1 MDATNERVK
10 PIAIEHELKNS
21 FLDYSM
27 SVIVSRALP
36 DVRDG
41 LKPVHRRVL
50 YSMHN
55 LSLSKGRPYRKSATI
70 VGDTMG
76 KYHPHG
82 DSSIY
87 DTLVRL
93 AQEWNMR
100 YPLVDGQ
107 GNFGSID
114 GDSAAAMRYT
124 ESRMEAIT
132 ALMLN
137 DIEKQT
143 VDMVPNYDG
152 REMEPSVLPA
162 AIPNLLVNGSYGIA
176 VGMATS
182 CPPHNLTEVCNGL
195 IHLIDNPEAKPK
207 DLMRFIYGPDFPTG
221 GIICGRSGIYQ
232 AYTTGRGRVTVRAK
246 VAVESRKDGG
256 GKERLIVQEIPYQ
269 VNKTRLIENIADL
282 VRNKTIEGI
291 TDLRDESDKDGM
303 RVVIELRKGEEPE
316 VVLNQL
322 YKHTQLQATVSIIML
337 ALVNNTPRV
346 LNLRELLYYYIQH
359 RAEIVERRTRF
370 DLTKAEDRAH
380 IVEGLLKAIDNIDEV
395 IKIIRESADTE
406 DAQARLI
413 KRFGFSEVQ
422 ANAILAMR
430 LRRLTG
436 LERSELEQEY
446 RDLLQEIE
454 RLRHILSSEKT
465 ILAEVR
471 KEVEK
476 VREDYGDP
484 RRTEIIEKIN
494 DFQVEDLIADENMV
508 VTVSNQGYIKRLP
521 VTTYRKQ
528 RRGGKGVTGMDTK
541 EDDFVRDLFIASAH
555 QYMLFFTNL
564 GRLYW
569 RKVYD
574 LPKAGRTARG
584 RAIVNLLNL
593 GQDETVTAFLPVRDL
608 NEEGRYVCMVTRKGT
623 IKKTALKAFSNPRA
637 TGIIALDLDD
647 GDMLWDTLITSG
659 NDNILIATHHGLA
672 IRFPESDVR
681 PMGRTARGVIGIRLH
696 PDDYVV
702 GVSLAEDDKTVLSVT
717 ENGYGKRTQVGE
729 YRLQHRGGQ
738 GIINIKTSER
748 NGNVVAMLTVDDD
761 DEIVLVSTDGTV
773 IRTGVSGISTI
784 GRNTQGVKIMKPQP
798 DAVVSAVARA
808 LGDKKEEDAT
818 ESAPTEITESDSSS
832 QNGAVPPEQLDLEDE
847 FEEHEF
853 EEEEEEEFQDE
864 E

>member
-1 MDATNERVK
+1 MDAPERIK
-10 PIAIEHELKNS
+10 PIAIEQEMKNS

-50 YSMHN
+50 YAMHN
-55 LSLSKGRPYRKSATI
+55 LNLSKGRPYRKSAAI

-93 AQEWNMR
+93 AQDWNMR

-124 ESRMEAIT
+124 ESRMEGIT

-143 VDMVPNYDG
+143 VNMVPNYDG
-152 REMEPSVLPA
+152 RELEPSVLPA

-207 DLMRFIYGPDFPTG
+207 DLMRFIHGPDFPTG
-221 GIICGRSGIYQ
+221 GIICGRAGIVE
-232 AYTTGRGRVTVRAK
+232 AYATGRGRVTVRAK
-246 VAVESRKDGG
+246 VAVETRKDS
-256 GKERLIVQEIPYQ
+256 GKERLIIQEIPYQ
-269 VNKTRLIENIADL
+269 VNKTRLIENIVEL
-282 VRNKTIEGI
+282 VQNKTVEGI

-322 YKHTQLQATVSIIML
+322 YKHTQLQATASIIML

-346 LNLRELLYYYIQH
+346 LNLRELLYYYVQH
-359 RAEIVERRTRF
+359 RAEIIERRTRF
-370 DLTKAEDRAH
+370 DLTKAEERAH

-395 IKIIRESADTE
+395 IKIIRESADSE
-406 DAQARLI
+406 DAQHRLM
-413 KRFGFSEVQ
+413 KRFDFSEPQ

-446 RDLLQEIE
+446 RDLIQEIE
-454 RLRHILSSEKT
+454 RLRHILSSDKT

-476 VREDYGDP
+476 VKEDYGDA
-484 RRTEIIEKIN
+484 RRTEILDELGE
-494 DFQVEDLIADENMV
+494 FHVEDLIADENMV

-593 GQDETVTAFLPVRDL
+593 SQDETVTALLPVRDL
-608 NEEGRYVCMVTRKGT
+608 NEEGLFICMVTRKGI
-623 IKKTALKAFSNPRA
+623 IKKTTLKAFSNPRA
-637 TGIIALDLDD
+637 AGIIAIDLDD
-647 GDMLWDTLITSG
+647 GDMLWDTLITTG
-659 NDNILIATHHGLA
+659 KDNILIATHEGLA

-681 PMGRTARGVIGIRLH
+681 PMGRTARGVIGIRLQ

-717 ENGYGKRTQVGE
+717 ENGFGKRTQVGE

-748 NGNVVAMLTVDDD
+748 NGNVVSMLTVDDD
-761 DEIVLVSTDGTV
+761 DEIVLVGTDGTV
-773 IRTGVSGISTI
+773 IRTGVAGISTI

-808 LGDKKEEDAT
+808 LGDKKEQDAT
-818 ESAPTEITESDSSS
+818 ESSPTEVSESDLSS
-832 QNGAVPPEQLDLEDE
+832 QNGSAAAEQLDLEDE
-847 FEEHEF
+847 FEEES
-853 EEEEEEEFQDE
+853 EE
-864 E
+864 

>member
-1 MDATNERVK
+1 MDSTERVK
-10 PIAIEHELKNS
+10 PIAIETELKNS

-50 YSMHN
+50 YAMHN
-55 LSLSKGRPYRKSATI
+55 LNLTKGRSYRKAAAI

-124 ESRMEAIT
+124 EARMEAIT

-143 VDMVPNYDG
+143 VDMMPNYDG
-152 REMEPSVLPA
+152 REMEPTVLPA
-162 AIPNLLVNGSYGIA
+162 AIPNLLINGSYGIA

-182 CPPHNLTEVCNGL
+182 CPPHNLTEVCNAL
-195 IHLIDNPEAKPK
+195 IHLIDNPEATPK
-207 DLMRFIYGPDFPTG
+207 DLMRFVKGPDFPTG
-221 GIICGRSGIYQ
+221 GIICGRAGIYD
-232 AYTTGRGRVTVRAK
+232 AYTTGRGRVTVRSK
-246 VAVESRKDGG
+246 VAVETRKDSA
-256 GKERLIVQEIPYQ
+256 KERLIIQEIPYQ
-269 VNKTRLIENIADL
+269 VNKTKLIEDIAAL
-282 VRNKTIEGI
+282 VQNKIVEGI

-322 YKHTQLQATVSIIML
+322 YKHTQLQSTISIIML
-337 ALVNNTPRV
+337 ALVNKTPRV
-346 LNLRELLYYYIQH
+346 LNLREILFYYIQH

-370 DLTKAEDRAH
+370 DLAKAEDRAH

-395 IKIIRESADTE
+395 IKIIRESQDTE
-406 DAQARLI
+406 DAQLRLM
-413 KRFGFSEVQ
+413 KRFDFSEPQ

-446 RDLLQEIE
+446 RDLIQEIE

-471 KEVEK
+471 KEVLQVK
-476 VREDYGDP
+476 EDYGDS
-484 RRTEIIEKIN
+484 RRTELLDELGE
-494 DFQVEDLIADENMV
+494 FRVEDLIADENMV

-521 VTTYRKQ
+521 VSTYRKQ

-569 RKVYD
+569 RKVHE
-574 LPKAGRTARG
+574 LPKASRTARG
-584 RAIVNLLNL
+584 RAIVNVLNL
-593 GQDETVTAFLPVRDL
+593 APEETVTAFLPVRDL
-608 NEEGRYVCMVTRKGT
+608 NEEGRFVFMVTRKGT

-637 TGIIALDLDD
+637 AGIIAIDLDE
-647 GDMLWDTLITSG
+647 GDTLWDTLITSG
-659 NDNILIATHHGLA
+659 NDNILIATNQGLA
-672 IRFPESDVR
+672 IRFPEKDVR
-681 PMGRTARGVIGIRLH
+681 PMGRTARGVIGIRLQ
-696 PDDYVV
+696 PDDFVV
-702 GVSLAEDDKTVLSVT
+702 GVSLAEDEKTVLSIT
-717 ENGYGKRTQVGE
+717 ENGFGKRTQVGE

-738 GIINIKTSER
+738 GIINIKTTER

-761 DEIVLVSTDGTV
+761 DEVVLVSTDGTV
-773 IRTGVSGISTI
+773 IRTGVAGISTI

-798 DAVVSAVARA
+798 GAVVSAVARA
-808 LGDKKEEDAT
+808 LGEKKEEDAT
-818 ESAPTEITESDSSS
+818 ESAPMEV
-832 QNGAVPPEQLDLEDE
+832 NGSTPAPNGDGSPEQLDLEDD
-847 FEEHEF
+847 FEDDTE
-853 EEEEEEEFQDE
+853 
-864 E
+864 

>member
-1 MDATNERVK
+1 MDSTERVK
-10 PIAIEHELKNS
+10 PISIEQELRNS

-41 LKPVHRRVL
+41 LKPVHRRIL
-50 YSMHN
+50 YAMHG
-55 LSLSKGRPYRKSATI
+55 LGLSKGRSFRKCAAI

-82 DSSIY
+82 DSAIY
-87 DTLVRL
+87 DTLVRM
-93 AQEWNMR
+93 AQEWNLR

-124 ESRMEAIT
+124 EARMESIT
-132 ALMLN
+132 SLMLS

-143 VDMVPNYDG
+143 VDMADNYDG
-152 REMEPSVLPA
+152 REQEPTVLPA

-182 CPPHNLTEVCNGL
+182 CPPHNLTEVCDAL
-195 IHLIDNPEAKPK
+195 IHLIDNPEATPK
-207 DLMRFIYGPDFPTG
+207 DLMRFVKGPDFPTG
-221 GIICGRSGIYQ
+221 GIICGRGGIRE
-232 AYTTGRGRVTVRAK
+232 AYLTGRGRVTVRAK
-246 VAVESRKDGG
+246 IAVESRKDGG
-256 GKERLIVQEIPYQ
+256 KEKIIIQEIPYQ
-269 VNKTRLIENIADL
+269 VNKSRLIENIAEL
-282 VRNKTIEGI
+282 VQSKTIEGI

-322 YKHTQLQATVSIIML
+322 YKHSQLQATASIIML

-370 DLTKAEDRAH
+370 ELAKAEDRAH

-395 IKIIRESADTE
+395 IKIIRESQDTE
-406 DAQARLI
+406 DAQRRLMD
-413 KRFGFSEVQ
+413 RFQFSEPQ

-446 RDLLQEIE
+446 RDLIQEIE

-476 VREDYGDP
+476 VREDFGDA
-484 RRTEIIEKIN
+484 RRTEILDELGE
-494 DFQVEDLIADENMV
+494 FRVEDLIADENMV

-521 VTTYRKQ
+521 VSTYRKQ

-541 EDDFVRDLFIASAH
+541 DDDFVRDLFIASAH

-569 RKVYD
+569 RKVHE
-574 LPKAGRTARG
+574 LPKASRTARG
-584 RAIVNLLNL
+584 RAIVNVLNL

-608 NEEGRYVCMVTRKGT
+608 NEEGLFVFMVTRKGT

-637 TGIIALDLDD
+637 AGIIAIDLDE

-659 NDNILIATHHGLA
+659 KDNILIATNKGLA
-672 IRFPESDVR
+672 IRFPETDVR
-681 PMGRTARGVIGIRLH
+681 PMGRTARGVIGMRLQ

-702 GVSLAEDDKTVLSVT
+702 GVSLAEDEKTVLSVT

-761 DEIVLVSTDGTV
+761 DELVLVSTDGTV
-773 IRTGVSGISTI
+773 IRTGVSGIRTI
-784 GRNTQGVKIMKPQP
+784 GRNTQGVKVMTPQP
-798 DAVVSAVARA
+798 GAVVSAVARA
-808 LGDKKEEDAT
+808 LGEKKEEDAT
-818 ESAPTEITESDSSS
+818 ESAPEEINE
-832 QNGAVPPEQLDLEDE
+832 AVPNGNGNTEPEQLDLEDE
-847 FEEHEF
+847 FEDES
-853 EEEEEEEFQDE
+853 EE
-864 E
+864 

>member
-1 MDATNERVK
+1 MIYMDASDRVK
-10 PIAIEHELKNS
+10 PIDIDQEMRNS

-41 LKPVHRRVL
+41 LKPVHRRIL
-50 YSMHN
+50 YAMHN
-55 LSLSKGRPYRKSATI
+55 LNLSKGRPYRKCAAI

-82 DSSIY
+82 DSAIY
-87 DTLVRL
+87 DTLVRM

-132 ALMLN
+132 ALMLG

-143 VDMVPNYDG
+143 VDMVDNYDG
-152 REMEPSVLPA
+152 REQEPTVLPA

-182 CPPHNLTEVCNGL
+182 CPPHNLTEVCDAL
-195 IHLIDNPEAKPK
+195 VHLIDNPEATPK
-207 DLMRFIYGPDFPTG
+207 NLMQFVKGPDFPTG
-221 GIICGRSGIYQ
+221 GIICGRNGIYE

-246 VAVESRKDGG
+246 IAIESRKEG
-256 GKERLIVQEIPYQ
+256 GKEKIIIQEIPYQ
-269 VNKTRLIENIADL
+269 VNKAKLIENIAQL
-282 VRNKTIEGI
+282 VQNKIIEGI

-322 YKHTQLQATVSIIML
+322 YKHTQLQVTASIIML
-337 ALVNNTPRV
+337 ALVNTTPRV
-346 LNLRELLYYYIQH
+346 LNLRDLLYYYIKH

-370 DLTKAEDRAH
+370 ELAKAEDRAH

-395 IKIIRESADTE
+395 IKIIRESADVE

-413 KRFGFSEVQ
+413 QRFEFSVPQ

-430 LRRLTG
+430 LRRLTS
-436 LERSELEQEY
+436 LERSELEKEY
-446 RDLLQEIE
+446 GDLIQEIE

-471 KEVEK
+471 REVEK
-476 VREDYGDP
+476 VKDAYGDS
-484 RRTEIIEKIN
+484 RRTDIVDELG
-494 DFQVEDLIADENMV
+494 DFVLEDLIADENMV
-508 VTVSNQGYIKRLP
+508 VTVSNLGYIKRLP
-521 VTTYRKQ
+521 VSTYRKQ
-528 RRGGKGVTGMDTK
+528 RRGGRGVSGMDTK

-569 RKVYD
+569 RKVHE
-574 LPKAGRTARG
+574 LPKASRTARG
-584 RAIVNLLNL
+584 RAIVNVLNL
-593 GQDETVTAFLPVRDL
+593 AQDETVTAFLPVRDL
-608 NEEGRYVCMVTRKGT
+608 NEEGRFVFMVTRKGT
-623 IKKTALKAFSNPRA
+623 IKKTALKAFSNPRSA
-637 TGIIALDLDD
+637 GIIAIDLDD
-647 GDMLWDTLITSG
+647 GDMLWDTMITSG
-659 NDNILIATHHGLA
+659 NDNILIATNKGLA
-672 IRFPESDVR
+672 IRFPETDVR
-681 PMGRTARGVIGIRLH
+681 SMGRTARGVIGIRLQ
-696 PDDYVV
+696 PNDYVV
-702 GVSLAEDDKTVLSVT
+702 GVSLAEDEKTVLSVT
-717 ENGYGKRTQVGE
+717 ENGYGKRTQIGE

-738 GIINIKTSER
+738 GIINIKTTER

-761 DEIVLVSTDGTV
+761 DEIVMVSTDGTV
-773 IRTGVSGISTI
+773 IRTGVAGIRTI
-784 GRNTQGVKIMKPQP
+784 GRNTQGVKLMKPQP

-808 LGDKKEEDAT
+808 LGERKEEVAT
-818 ESAPTEITESDSSS
+818 ESAPMEVHEPGENG
-832 QNGAVPPEQLDLEDE
+832 QNNAGVPEQLELDDDYEEEDE
-847 FEEHEF
+847 E
-853 EEEEEEEFQDE
+853 
-864 E
+864 

>member
-1 MDATNERVK
+1 MDATEREK
-10 PIAIEHELKNS
+10 PIAIENELKNS

-50 YSMHN
+50 YAMYN
-55 LSLSKGRPYRKSATI
+55 LNLAKGRPYRKSAAI

-82 DSSIY
+82 DASIY

-93 AQEWNMR
+93 AQGWNMR

-132 ALMLN
+132 AMMLG

-143 VDMVPNYDG
+143 VDMVDNYDG
-152 REMEPSVLPA
+152 REKEPAVLPA

-182 CPPHNLTEVCNGL
+182 CPPHNLTEVCNAL
-195 IHLIDNPEAKPK
+195 IHLIDNPESTSK
-207 DLMRFIYGPDFPTG
+207 DLMRFIHGPDFPTG
-221 GIICGRSGIYQ
+221 GIICGRAGIYE

-246 VAVESRKDGG
+246 IAVESRKDS

-269 VNKTRLIENIADL
+269 VNKTRLIENIAEL
-282 VRNKTIEGI
+282 VQNKTIEGI

-322 YKHTQLQATVSIIML
+322 YKHTQLQATASIIML

-346 LNLRELLYYYIQH
+346 LTLREMLFYYIQH

-370 DLTKAEDRAH
+370 DLAKAEERAH
-380 IVEGLLKAIDNIDEV
+380 IVEGLLRAIDNIDEV
-395 IKIIRESADTE
+395 IRIIRESEDTE
-406 DAQARLI
+406 DAQHRLMAR
-413 KRFGFSEVQ
+413 FSFSEPQ

-436 LERSELEQEY
+436 LERTELEQEY
-446 RDLLQEIE
+446 RDLIMEIE

-471 KEVEK
+471 TEIEK
-476 VREDYGDP
+476 VRQEYGDE
-484 RRTEIIEKIN
+484 RRTEILDELGEFKI
-494 DFQVEDLIADENMV
+494 EDLIADENMV
-508 VTVSNQGYIKRLP
+508 VTVSNLGYIKRLP

-528 RRGGKGVTGMDTK
+528 RRGGKGVTGMETK
-541 EDDFVRDLFIASAH
+541 DDDFVRDLFIASAH

-569 RKVYD
+569 RKVHE
-574 LPKAGRTARG
+574 LPKASRTARG
-584 RAIVNLLNL
+584 RAIVNVLNL
-593 GQDETVTAFLPVRDL
+593 APDENVTAFLPVRDL
-608 NEEGRYVCMVTRKGT
+608 NEEGRFVFMVTRKGT

-637 TGIIALDLDD
+637 AGIIAIDLDE
-647 GDMLWDTLITSG
+647 GDTLWDTLITSG
-659 NDNILIATHHGLA
+659 KDNILIATNQGLA
-672 IRFPESDVR
+672 IRFPEKDVR
-681 PMGRTARGVIGIRLH
+681 PMGRTARGVIGIRLQSG
-696 PDDYVV
+696 DFVV
-702 GVSLAEDDKTVLSVT
+702 GVSLAEDEKTVLSVT
-717 ENGYGKRTQVGE
+717 ENGYGKRTKVGE

-738 GIINIKTSER
+738 GIINIKTTER

-761 DEIVLVSTDGTV
+761 DEIVMVSTDGTI
-773 IRTGVSGISTI
+773 IRTGVHGISTI
-784 GRNTQGVKIMKPQP
+784 GRNTQGVKLMKPQEG
-798 DAVVSAVARA
+798 AVVSAVARA
-808 LGDKKEEDAT
+808 VGEKKEEDTT
-818 ESAPTEITESDSSS
+818 ESAPVEVNEPGE
-832 QNGAVPPEQLDLEDE
+832 NGRANGFIPEQLDMEDE
-847 FEEHEF
+847 FES
-853 EEEEEEEFQDE
+853 EEDE
-864 E
+864 

>member
-1 MDATNERVK
+1 MDSIERVK
-10 PIAIEHELKNS
+10 PIAIETELKNS

-50 YSMHN
+50 YAMHN
-55 LSLSKGRPYRKSATI
+55 LNLTKGRAYRKAAAI

-124 ESRMEAIT
+124 EARMEAIT

-143 VDMVPNYDG
+143 VDMMPNYDG
-152 REMEPSVLPA
+152 REMEPTVLPA
-162 AIPNLLVNGSYGIA
+162 AIPNLLINGSYGIA

-182 CPPHNLTEVCNGL
+182 CPPHNLTEVCNAL
-195 IHLIDNPEAKPK
+195 IHLIDNPESTPK
-207 DLMRFIYGPDFPTG
+207 DLMRFVKGPDFPTG
-221 GIICGRSGIYQ
+221 GIICGRAGIYD

-246 VAVESRKDGG
+246 VAIESRKDGA
-256 GKERLIVQEIPYQ
+256 KEKLIIQEIPYQ
-269 VNKTRLIENIADL
+269 VNKTKLIEDIAAL
-282 VRNKTIEGI
+282 VQNKIVEGI

-322 YKHTQLQATVSIIML
+322 YKHSQLQATASIIML

-346 LNLRELLYYYIQH
+346 LNLREILYYYIQH

-370 DLTKAEDRAH
+370 ELAKAEDRAH
-380 IVEGLLKAIDNIDEV
+380 IVEGLLKAIDHIDEV
-395 IKIIRESADTE
+395 IKIIRESQDTD
-406 DAQARLI
+406 DAQQRLM
-413 KRFGFSEVQ
+413 KRFGFSEPQ

-446 RDLLQEIE
+446 RDLIQEIE
-454 RLRHILSSEKT
+454 RLRHILSSDKT

-471 KEVEK
+471 KEVIQ
-476 VREDYGDP
+476 VREDYGDS
-484 RRTEIIEKIN
+484 RRTEILDELGE
-494 DFQVEDLIADENMV
+494 FRVEDLIADENMV

-521 VTTYRKQ
+521 VSTYRKQ

-569 RKVYD
+569 RKVHE
-574 LPKAGRTARG
+574 LPKASRTARG
-584 RAIVNLLNL
+584 RAIVNVLNL
-593 GQDETVTAFLPVRDL
+593 APEETVTAFLPVRDL
-608 NEEGRYVCMVTRKGT
+608 NEEGRFVFMVTRKGT

-637 TGIIALDLDD
+637 AGIIAIDLDP
-647 GDMLWDTLITSG
+647 GDTLWDTLITSG
-659 NDNILIATHHGLA
+659 NDNILIATNQGLA
-672 IRFPESDVR
+672 IRFPEKDVR
-681 PMGRTARGVIGIRLH
+681 PMGRTARGVIGIRLQ
-696 PDDYVV
+696 PDDFVV
-702 GVSLAEDDKTVLSVT
+702 GVSLAEDEKTVLSIT
-717 ENGYGKRTQVGE
+717 ENGFGKRTQVGE

-738 GIINIKTSER
+738 GIINIKTTER

-773 IRTGVSGISTI
+773 IRTGVAGISTI

-798 DAVVSAVARA
+798 GAVVSAVARA
-808 LGDKKEEDAT
+808 LGEKKEEDAT
-818 ESAPTEITESDSSS
+818 ESAPMEV
-832 QNGAVPPEQLDLEDE
+832 NGSAPSPNGEGSPEQLDLEDE
-847 FEEHEF
+847 FEDDTE
-853 EEEEEEEFQDE
+853 
-864 E
+864 

>member
-1 MDATNERVK
+1 MDENIRVK
-10 PIAIEHELKNS
+10 PIAIESEMKNS

-50 YSMHN
+50 YAMHN
-55 LSLSKGRPYRKSATI
+55 LNLSKGRPYRKSAAI

-132 ALMLN
+132 ALMLG

-143 VDMVPNYDG
+143 VDMVDNYDG
-152 REMEPSVLPA
+152 REKEPSVLPA

-182 CPPHNLTEVCNGL
+182 CPPHNLTEVCNAL
-195 IHLIDNPEAKPK
+195 VHLIDNPDATSK
-207 DLMRFIYGPDFPTG
+207 DLMRFVKGPDFPTG
-221 GIICGRSGIYQ
+221 GIICGRKGIYD

-246 VAVESRKDGG
+246 IAVESRKDS
-256 GKERLIVQEIPYQ
+256 GKERLIIQEIPYQ
-269 VNKTRLIENIADL
+269 VNKARLIENIAEL
-282 VRNKTIEGI
+282 VQNKTIEGI

-322 YKHTQLQATVSIIML
+322 YKHSQLQATASIIML
-337 ALVNNTPRV
+337 ALVNNAPRV
-346 LNLRELLYYYIQH
+346 LTLREMLYYYIQH

-370 DLTKAEDRAH
+370 ELAKAEERAH

-395 IKIIRESADTE
+395 IKIIRESADNE
-406 DAQARLI
+406 DAQHRLME
-413 KRFGFSEVQ
+413 RFTFSEPQ
-422 ANAILAMR
+422 ATAILAMR

-446 RDLLQEIE
+446 RDLIMEIE
-454 RLRHILSSEKT
+454 RLRHILSSDKT

-471 KEVEK
+471 SEIEK
-476 VREDYGDP
+476 VRQDYGDE
-484 RRTEIIEKIN
+484 RRTEILDEAGE
-494 DFQVEDLIADENMV
+494 FRLEDLIADENMV

-521 VTTYRKQ
+521 VSTYRKQ

-541 EDDFVRDLFIASAH
+541 DDDFVRDLFIASAH

-569 RKVYD
+569 RKVHE
-574 LPKAGRTARG
+574 LP
-584 RAIVNLLNL
+584 
-593 GQDETVTAFLPVRDL
+593 
-608 NEEGRYVCMVTRKGT
+608 
-623 IKKTALKAFSNPRA
+623 
-637 TGIIALDLDD
+637 
-647 GDMLWDTLITSG
+647 
-659 NDNILIATHHGLA
+659 
-672 IRFPESDVR
+672 
-681 PMGRTARGVIGIRLH
+681 
-696 PDDYVV
+696 
-702 GVSLAEDDKTVLSVT
+702 
-717 ENGYGKRTQVGE
+717 
-729 YRLQHRGGQ
+729 
-738 GIINIKTSER
+738 
-748 NGNVVAMLTVDDD
+748 
-761 DEIVLVSTDGTV
+761 
-773 IRTGVSGISTI
+773 
-784 GRNTQGVKIMKPQP
+784 
-798 DAVVSAVARA
+798 
-808 LGDKKEEDAT
+808 
-818 ESAPTEITESDSSS
+818 
-832 QNGAVPPEQLDLEDE
+832 
-847 FEEHEF
+847 
-853 EEEEEEEFQDE
+853 
-864 E
+864 

>member
-1 MDATNERVK
+1 MEANDRLK
-10 PIAIEHELKNS
+10 PITIEQELKQS

-36 DVRDG
+36 DIRDG

-50 YSMHN
+50 YAMHN
-55 LSLSKGRPYRKSATI
+55 LNLSKARPFRKCAAI

-93 AQEWNMR
+93 AQDWNMR

-124 ESRMEAIT
+124 EARMEAIT

-152 REMEPSVLPA
+152 REMEPAILPA
-162 AIPNLLVNGSYGIA
+162 TLPNLLINGSYGIA

-182 CPPHNLTEVCNGL
+182 CPPHNLTEVCDAIL
-195 IHLIDNPEAKPK
+195 YQLDHPEAKPI
-207 DLMRFIYGPDFPTG
+207 DLMRFIQGPDFPTG
-221 GIICGRSGIYQ
+221 GIICGRAGIHE

-246 VAVESRKDGG
+246 VAIETQKNTGRA
-256 GKERLIVQEIPYQ
+256 RLIIQEIPYQ
-269 VNKTRLIENIADL
+269 VNKSNLIEKIAQL
-282 VRNKTIEGI
+282 VQTKTIEGI

-316 VVLNQL
+316 VILNQL
-322 YKHTQLQATVSIIML
+322 YKNTQLQATASIIML

-346 LNLRELLYYYIQH
+346 LNLKEVLYYFIQH
-359 RAEIVERRTRF
+359 RAEIIERRTRF
-370 DLTKAEDRAH
+370 ELAKAEQRAH

-395 IKIIRESADTE
+395 IQIIRQSADSE
-406 DAQARLI
+406 NAQKNLME
-413 KRFGFSEVQ
+413 RFDFSEAQ

-436 LERSELEQEY
+436 LERSTLEQEY

-454 RLRHILSSEKT
+454 RLRHILSSEQT
-465 ILAEVR
+465 ILDEVR

-476 VREDYGDP
+476 IKNDYGDS
-484 RRTEIIEKIN
+484 RRTEILNEVGEV
-494 DFQVEDLIADENMV
+494 QLEDLIADENMV
-508 VTVSNQGYIKRLP
+508 VTVSNEGYIKRLP

-528 RRGGKGVTGMDTK
+528 RRGGRGVAGMDTK

-564 GRLYW
+564 GRVYW

-574 LPKAGRTARG
+574 LPRAGRTARG

-593 GQDETVTAFLPVRDL
+593 SPEERVTTLLPVQDL
-608 NEEGRYVCMVTRKGT
+608 NEKGRFICMVTQKGT
-623 IKKTALKAFSNPRA
+623 IKKTTLKSFRNPRSN
-637 TGIIALDLDD
+637 GIIAINLAE
-647 GDMLWDTLITSG
+647 GDMLWETLLTSG
-659 NDNILIATHHGLA
+659 KDNILIATHRGQA
-672 IRFPESDVR
+672 IRFPETDVR
-681 PMGRTARGVIGIRLH
+681 PTGRTSRGVLGIRLS
-696 PDDYVV
+696 PEDYVV
-702 GVSLAEDDKTVLSVT
+702 GVSIAADDQTVLSIT
-717 ENGYGKRTQVGE
+717 ENGFGKRTQVGE
-729 YRLQHRGGQ
+729 YRLQSRSGK
-738 GIINIKTSER
+738 GIINIKTNER
-748 NGNVVAMLTVDDD
+748 NGNVVSMLTVDDD
-761 DEIVLVSTDGTV
+761 DEIMLISTDGNV
-773 IRTGVSGISTI
+773 IRVQVAEVRTI
-784 GRNTQGVKIMKPQP
+784 GRNTQGVTIMKP
-798 DAVVSAVARA
+798 
-808 LGDKKEEDAT
+808 
-818 ESAPTEITESDSSS
+818 
-832 QNGAVPPEQLDLEDE
+832 
-847 FEEHEF
+847 
-853 EEEEEEEFQDE
+853 
-864 E
+864 